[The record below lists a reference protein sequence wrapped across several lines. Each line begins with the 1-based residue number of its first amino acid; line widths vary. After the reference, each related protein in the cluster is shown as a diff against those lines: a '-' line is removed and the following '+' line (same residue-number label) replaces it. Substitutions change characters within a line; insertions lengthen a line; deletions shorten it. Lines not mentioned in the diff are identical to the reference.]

1 MEENQNMKRKTESDL
16 DLKMAF
22 LAAESEN
29 RQLFFYCLL
38 IKSTILVVKAYG
50 VSVIYKIIHGCL

>member
-16 DLKMAF
+16 DLEVAF
-22 LAAESEN
+22 LVTESEN

-38 IKSTILVVKAYG
+38 IKSTILKVKAYG